1 MTDHAPFKIINRI
14 DLQAWAEAHEHPA
27 WYIPNLIP
35 VDGVTIVFGDGG
47 SGKSRILLDACL
59 ALESGQPFCGRQ
71 EFTSEYTHRIKTAWL
86 SFEDAWTWE
95 MHRRLKQHPIQVDGP
110 VFITRDHSD
119 NEPDIADRLRL
130 SSSVAFNRD
139 GIIDPQ
145 MEANWLDL
153 GETLKEQDVKLLVVD
168 ATKGLVGGQVGKQEI
183 ADSVIDLF
191 AKIRRRCGVTTV
203 LIAHSSAHKKD
214 FGKPADEVMGASTWT
229 HSARHVVFVQSNTN
243 VTFARVT
250 KSNWG
255 PTGCNVQFDR
265 VSDGPLTFRS
275 VNTAREYAEQQSRK
289 RTQEQFTKRTEQVK
303 ALISSAEH
311 DPGVWKTQ
319 RSMANALGVST
330 SEINH
335 MVKGGWVTKPKGAS
349 GYSPD
354 LTKLDWTDESVEST
368 NLGEGVPEF

>member
-1 MTDHAPFKIINRI
+1 MIVTKHLDGEA
-14 DLQAWAEAHEHPA
+14 AWIMHEAS
-27 WYIPNLIP
+27 L
-35 VDGVTIVFGDGG
+35 
-47 SGKSRILLDACL
+47 
-59 ALESGQPFCGRQ
+59 
-71 EFTSEYTHRIKTAWL
+71 
-86 SFEDAWTWE
+86 
-95 MHRRLKQHPIQVDGP
+95 
-110 VFITRDHSD
+110 
-119 NEPDIADRLRL
+119 
-130 SSSVAFNRD
+130 
-139 GIIDPQ
+139 
-145 MEANWLDL
+145 
-153 GETLKEQDVKLLVVD
+153 KLLEPNRGSAGTWPPSD
-168 ATKGLVGGQVGKQEI
+168 YG
-183 ADSVIDLF
+183 
-191 AKIRRRCGVTTV
+191 IRARSTSSP
-203 LIAHSSAHKKD
+203 LI
-214 FGKPADEVMGASTWT
+214 